1 MIDFYDE
8 RIWYIHW
15 DIFNKSVF
23 MKKIIHHS
31 AKILLMLFILTAP
44 AVLVAGKN
52 EASTRT
58 FSNYNSADLIKKMI
72 NYNVSAESV
81 VARAAE
87 LAKAE
92 EAKAAAAAARAEEAK
107 RVMRMAAMKAE
118 YKMVMNTALGM
129 YDVMDLESE
138 DLSLKAFEYAWLGY
152 HNLLKQGKL
161 KKTDLL
167 TICDFSQSSSKE
179 RMYVIDVPNKK
190 ILYKTFVA
198 HGINSGEEYATA
210 FSNQEESC
218 KSSLGFYVT
227 RKMYYG
233 VNGLSLRIEGLDKG
247 FNDNAYKRSIV
258 IHGASYVSLRILHKY
273 GVMGTTFGC
282 PAIPSEVSDQIIPL
296 VKNGSCFF
304 IYYPSKKYLSQSP
317 VLNGF

>member
-1 MIDFYDE
+1 MKY
-8 RIWYIHW
+8 
-15 DIFNKSVF
+15 KVF
-23 MKKIIHHS
+23 TNSIHHS
-31 AKILLMLFILTAP
+31 ARILLMLFILTAP

-52 EASTRT
+52 ETSTRT
-58 FSNYNSADLIKKMI
+58 YSSNYNSADLIKKMF

-81 VARAAE
+81 VARASE

-92 EAKAAAAAARAEEAK
+92 EAKAAAAAAKVAEAK
-107 RVMRMAAMKAE
+107 RVVRMAAMKAE

-198 HGINSGEEYATA
+198 HGINSGEEFATD

-233 VNGLSLRIEGLDKG
+233 VNGLSLRIEGLDRG

-317 VLNGF
+317 VLNSL

>member
-1 MIDFYDE
+1 
-8 RIWYIHW
+8 
-15 DIFNKSVF
+15 
-23 MKKIIHHS
+23 MKKFTHDC
-31 AKILLMLFILTAP
+31 AKVLLMLFILTAP
-44 AVLVAGKN
+44 AVLVSGKN
-52 EASTRT
+52 ETTTHTIVSGR
-58 FSNYNSADLIKKMI
+58 YNSADLIKKII
-72 NYNVSAESV
+72 NYNVSAGAV
-81 VARAAE
+81 LARTAE
-87 LAKAE
+87 VAKAE
-92 EAKAAAAAARAEEAK
+92 AAKTEAAAAAKKA
-107 RVMRMAAMKAE
+107 MRMAAMKAE

-129 YDVMDLESE
+129 YDMMDLESE

-161 KKTDLL
+161 RKTDLL

-179 RMYVIDVPNKK
+179 RMYVIDVRSKK

-198 HGINSGEEYATA
+198 HGINSGEEYANA

-227 RKMYYG
+227 RKTYTG
-233 VNGLSLRIEGLDKG
+233 INGLSLRVDGLDKG

-258 IHGASYVSLRILHKY
+258 IHGASYVSTRILHKY

-282 PAIPSEVSDQIIPL
+282 PAIPTEVSDEIISL

-304 IYYPSKKYLSQSP
+304 IYYPSKKYLAQST
-317 VLNGF
+317 VLNSL

>member
-1 MIDFYDE
+1 
-8 RIWYIHW
+8 
-15 DIFNKSVF
+15 

-52 EASTRT
+52 ETTNLTLSG
-58 FSNYNSADLIKKMI
+58 NYNSADLIKKII
-72 NYNVSAESV
+72 NYNVSAGAV
-81 VARAAE
+81 CARAAE

-92 EAKAAAAAARAEEAK
+92 AAVAAAAAAKAAEAK
-107 RVMRMAAMKAE
+107 RVMRLAAMAAE
-118 YKMVMNTALGM
+118 RKMVMNTALGI
-129 YDVMDLESE
+129 YDVMDLENE

-161 KKTDLL
+161 RKTDLL

-179 RMYVIDVPNKK
+179 RMYVIDVRNKK

-198 HGINSGEEYATA
+198 HGINSGEEYANS

-218 KSSLGFYVT
+218 KSSLGFYIT
-227 RKMYYG
+227 RKTYTG
-233 VNGLSLRIEGLDKG
+233 VNGLSLRIEGLDRG

-258 IHGASYVSLRILHKY
+258 IHGAPYVSLRILHKY

-282 PAIPSEVSDQIIPL
+282 PAIPSEVSDEIIPL

-317 VLNGF
+317 VLNSF